1 MSADGNSNIIVLI
14 GPEGGFSEREVGEIK
29 SAGGIS
35 ASLGSRILKTDT
47 AAISVLATLGC
58 KVNQYESEAMQK
70 LFAAAGYEIAQ
81 EISEADVVVVN
92 TCTVTAVSSQKS
104 RQMIRRAANKNCVL
118 AVVGCYA
125 QSEPEEISK
134 IDGVDVIIGT
144 KDRTRIVE
152 LVEAALK
159 NRGEKI
165 LQVGDV
171 DGIKDFEELPHT
183 PHRTRAFLKIEDGCN
198 NFCSYCI
205 IPYVRGRVRSRSLES
220 IRAECLELK
229 KNYKEIVL
237 TGIHIGAY
245 GRDLRGKDSGVRD
258 KGINLINAIKTV
270 LEAAEPLRLRLG
282 SLESTEMTDELIELI
297 KNDKR
302 ICNHVHLPLQSG
314 SDEILKAMR
323 RPYSTKDFA
332 TLTARLVKEVP
343 EISIGTDLIVGFP
356 GETDKHFDETIN
368 FIQSQPF
375 SKIHVFPF
383 SARQGTI
390 AATLPN
396 QIPSQIKKSRAGRAL
411 EISRAK
417 SELFNER
424 FIRETVEIIAE
435 TSADGLV
442 DGLTKNYVRVYVP
455 DKNIRLGEVI
465 TVKVE
470 KIFKDGVKGNEE

>member
-1 MSADGNSNIIVLI
+1 MKV
-14 GPEGGFSEREVGEIK
+14 FFQ
-29 SAGGIS
+29 
-35 ASLGSRILKTDT
+35 
-47 AAISVLATLGC
+47 TLGC

-70 LFAAAGYEIAQ
+70 LFEAAGYEVAQ
-81 EISEADVVVVN
+81 KISEASVVVVN

-104 RQMIRRAANKNCVL
+104 RQMIRRAAKENCVL
-118 AVVGCYA
+118 VVVGCYA

-134 IDGVDVIIGT
+134 IDSVDVIIGT
-144 KDRTRIVE
+144 KDRTRIIE

-165 LQVGDV
+165 LQVGSVED
-171 DGIKDFEELPHT
+171 IRAFEELPHT

-229 KNYKEIVL
+229 ANYKEIVL

-245 GRDLRGKDSGVRD
+245 GRDVKNIS
-258 KGINLINAIKTV
+258 LIDAVKTV
-270 LEAAEPLRLRLG
+270 LYAANPLRLRLG
-282 SLESTEMTDELIELI
+282 SLESAEMTDELIELI
-297 KNDKR
+297 KNDRR

-323 RPYSTKDFA
+323 RPYTTKNFA
-332 TLTARLVKEVP
+332 ELTARLVNEVP

-356 GETDKHFDETIN
+356 GETDKHFDETID

-375 SKIHVFPF
+375 SKIHVFPY
-383 SARQGTI
+383 SARAGTV
-390 AATLPN
+390 AAALPN
-396 QIPSQIKKSRAGRAL
+396 QIPAQIKKFRASRAL

-417 SELFNER
+417 SKTFNER
-424 FIRETVEIIAE
+424 LIGKTVEIIAE
-435 TSADGLV
+435 TSEGGLV
-442 DGLTKNYVRVYVP
+442 DGLTKNYVRVYTP
-455 DKNIRLGEVI
+455 DKNILLGEVI
-465 TVKVE
+465 KIQVE
-470 KIFKDGVKGNEE
+470 KIFKDGVFGAVK

>member
-1 MSADGNSNIIVLI
+1 
-14 GPEGGFSEREVGEIK
+14 
-29 SAGGIS
+29 
-35 ASLGSRILKTDT
+35 
-47 AAISVLATLGC
+47 
-58 KVNQYESEAMQK
+58 MQQ
-70 LFAAAGYEIAQ
+70 LFEAAGCETTSD
-81 EISEADVVVVN
+81 ISEAEVVVVN

-104 RQMIRRAANKNCVL
+104 RQMIRRAAGVNPNAVL
-118 AVVGCYA
+118 AVAGCYA
-125 QSEPEEISK
+125 QSEPDEISK
-134 IDGVDVIIGT
+134 IEGVDVIIGT

-152 LVEAALK
+152 LVEAAI
-159 NRGEKI
+159 NGREKI
-165 LQVGDV
+165 LQVGNVED
-171 DGIKDFEELPHT
+171 IREFEELPHT

-245 GRDLRGKDSGVRD
+245 GRDLSEKISLVD
-258 KGINLINAIKTV
+258 AIKTV
-270 LEAAEPLRLRLG
+270 LDAANPLRLRLG
-282 SLESTEMTDELIELI
+282 SIESAEMTDELIDLL
-297 KNDKR
+297 KTDAR
-302 ICNHVHLPLQSG
+302 ICNHVHLPLQAG
-314 SDEILKAMR
+314 SDEILKAMH
-323 RPYSTKDFA
+323 RPYTTKNFSQ
-332 TLTARLVKEVP
+332 LTARLIKEVP

-396 QIPSQIKKSRAGRAL
+396 QIPSQIKKSRAGLAL

-417 SELFNER
+417 SELFSER
-424 FIRETVEIIAE
+424 FIGETVEIIAE
-435 TSADGLV
+435 TSAGGLV